1 MRKTRGPFPGF
12 RYRRNMPAQHDAALR
27 RAAAFPG
34 IDGALGA
41 LREGLPD
48 SGKAMGQREGEKQ
61 LLLES

>member
-1 MRKTRGPFPGF
+1 
-12 RYRRNMPAQHDAALR
+12 MPAQHDAALR